1 MGSNDSRRSRNLGDD
16 RSAGVRRAAGIGI
29 LAVVLVAAGR
39 FMGIHPVALFHALAD
54 DASVPSS
61 PVGPAAVP
69 TPESGSHQAE
79 FARAVLGETTAVWAA
94 YFKQLG
100 RVYVAPQLVLY
111 RGAAPTACGFGR
123 PAAGPFYCA
132 RTREVYIDLAFFHQ
146 LATDFGAPGAF
157 GQIYVIAHEVG
168 HHVQNLLGITAAAA
182 RASQGVAP
190 AAAAHVGVEL
200 ELQADC
206 FAGVWAAR
214 ANAAHR
220 ILGVDDAQTGL
231 QAAAA
236 VGNDTLQRRDRR
248 TFVPDS
254 LTHDA
259 PAARMRWFRRG
270 FDAGSIDSCDTFT
283 PGAVP

>member
-1 MGSNDSRRSRNLGDD
+1 MEAD
-16 RSAGVRRAAGIGI
+16 RGAGARRAAGIGL
-29 LAVVLVAAGR
+29 LAVLLFAAGR
-39 FMGIHPVALFHALAD
+39 FMGIHPVALFHAVVG
-54 DASVPSS
+54 DASAPSELS
-61 PVGPAAVP
+61 GPAARP
-69 TPESGSHQAE
+69 TPGADGHQGA
-79 FARAVLGETTAVWAA
+79 FVRAVLAETTAVWGG

-100 RVYVAPQLVLY
+100 RVYVEPKLVLY
-111 RGAAPTACGFGR
+111 SGRVAPACGFTH
-123 PAAGPFYCA
+123 PVAGPFYCP
-132 RTREVYIDLAFFHQ
+132 RTGQVYIDLAYFHQ

-182 RASQGVAP
+182 RAARGGVP
-190 AAAAHVGVEL
+190 AAAAHERVEL

-220 ILGVDDAQTGL
+220 ILGVEDAQQGL
-231 QAAAA
+231 EAAAA
-236 VGNDTLQRRDRR
+236 VANDTLQRRDRQ

-254 LTHDA
+254 LTHGA

-270 FDAGSIDSCDTFT
+270 FDAGRIDSCNTFT